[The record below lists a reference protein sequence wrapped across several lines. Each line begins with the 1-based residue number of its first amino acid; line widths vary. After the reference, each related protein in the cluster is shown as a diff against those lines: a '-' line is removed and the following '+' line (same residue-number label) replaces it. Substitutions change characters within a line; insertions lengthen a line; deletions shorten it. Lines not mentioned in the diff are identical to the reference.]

1 MLGKLVQ
8 WGVIAFI
15 VLWIVKNPASA
26 GQTVHGWASGLLT
39 FAGSLGGH

>member
-1 MLGKLVQ
+1 MLTKLLGWLVL
-8 WGVIAFI
+8 VLI
-15 VLWIVKNPASA
+15 VVWIVKNPASA